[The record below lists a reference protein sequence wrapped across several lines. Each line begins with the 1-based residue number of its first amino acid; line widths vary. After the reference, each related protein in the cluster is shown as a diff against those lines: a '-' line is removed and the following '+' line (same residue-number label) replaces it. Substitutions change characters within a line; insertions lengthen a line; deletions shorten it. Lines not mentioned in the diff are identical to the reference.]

1 MRKTLGILA
10 ITFIAGIAGVKA
22 QSPAIPQGASGQSGA
37 TQSSQNQAAGGG
49 TNSNSG
55 QKPIPQP
62 RRENSGPPY
71 SDCYMKCINAGNPGD
86 YCRAN
91 SKNYC
96 Y

>member
-1 MRKTLGILA
+1 MRETLQILA
-10 ITFIAGIAGVKA
+10 FSLIAGITGVQA
-22 QSPAIPQGASGQSGA
+22 QSPAAPQGPAG
-37 TQSSQNQAAGGG
+37 QSSQIQTAGSGA
-49 TNSNSG
+49 NANNG
-55 QKPIPQP
+55 QKPIAQP
-62 RRENSGPPY
+62 SRDNSGPPY